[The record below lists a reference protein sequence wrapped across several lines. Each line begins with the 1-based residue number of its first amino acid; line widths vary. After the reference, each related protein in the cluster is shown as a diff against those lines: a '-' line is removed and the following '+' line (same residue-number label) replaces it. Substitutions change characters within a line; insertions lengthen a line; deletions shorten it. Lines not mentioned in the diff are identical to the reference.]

1 MGEDDH
7 RSDAELLA
15 ATPGEPEAFAVFYR
29 RHVRTVIAFVAKRA
43 PASDVGDLVSE
54 VFATAL
60 VHRRRFDPARGTGAG
75 WLLGIAQH
83 KIADAYRRGAVD
95 TRLYRR
101 IGAARVTAALVE
113 DDLEDSSAELLDQ
126 LPDDQRRAVSAKVL
140 AGVPYSRIAADEH
153 VSEDAVRKR
162 VSRALGTLRARLQ
175 EERR

>member
-7 RSDAELLA
+7 RSDEELLA
-15 ATPGEPEAFAVFYR
+15 ATPVEPEAFAAFYR
-29 RHVRTVIAFVAKRA
+29 RHVRTVIAFVGKRA

-83 KIADAYRRGAVD
+83 KIADAYRRGAVEM
-95 TRLYRR
+95 RLYRR
-101 IGAARVTAALVE
+101 IGATPVTAELNGH
-113 DDLEDSSAELLDQ
+113 DLEDSSAELLAQ
-126 LPDDQRRAVSAKVL
+126 LPRDQRRAVTAKVL
-140 AGVPYSRIAADEH
+140 AGVPYSRIAAEEH
-153 VSEDAVRKR
+153 VSEDVVRKR
-162 VSRALGTLRARLQ
+162 VSRALSTLRARLQ